1 MERIELLQKNRP
13 SILRGTRGQ
22 GLVEYALILMLITLV
37 VVLAIRTLGTTA
49 NSHYENINSSLINA
63 GK

>member
-13 SILRGTRGQ
+13 SILRGSTGQ
-22 GLVEYALILMLITLV
+22 GLVEYALILMLVTLV
-37 VVLAIRTLGTTA
+37 VVLAVRTLGTSA
-49 NSHYENINSSLINA
+49 NSHYENVNSSLINA

>member
-1 MERIELLQKNRP
+1 MERIELLLKKRR
-13 SILRGTRGQ
+13 SSLRGIRGQ
-22 GLVEYALILMLITLV
+22 GLIEYSLLLLLITLV
-37 VVLAIRTLGTTA
+37 VILAVRTLGTTA